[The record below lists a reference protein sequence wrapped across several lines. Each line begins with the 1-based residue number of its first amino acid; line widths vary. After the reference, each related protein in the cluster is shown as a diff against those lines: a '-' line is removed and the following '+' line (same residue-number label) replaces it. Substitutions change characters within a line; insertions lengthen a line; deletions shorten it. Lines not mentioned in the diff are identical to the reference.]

1 MFYVLVVSI
10 LIVAMRAAV
19 VRRSMPPFKAVA
31 PAAAIG
37 FIFGVAILLLF
48 SVSGWRGGSN
58 EWLLA
63 SAAVLAAGIASAF
76 GFALLALVA
85 YFAARLLLASRA

>member
-1 MFYVLVVSI
+1 MFYVFVACI
-10 LIVAMRAAV
+10 LIVAVSIAIA
-19 VRRSMPPFKAVA
+19 RRSMPPFKAVA

-37 FIFGVAILLLF
+37 FIFGIAMLLLF

-63 SAAVLAAGIASAF
+63 TASVLAAGTVSAIGFVFLAWIAY
-76 GFALLALVA
+76 L
-85 YFAARLLLASRA
+85 AARHLLERQA